1 MHIYYLFV
9 SHRTQV
15 VAGLRVYRPHRKT
28 QDGRRVKVRDGRGR
42 RRFTLVVG
50 LTPQKIRNENIKIDD
65 KD

>member
-1 MHIYYLFV
+1 M
-9 SHRTQV
+9 